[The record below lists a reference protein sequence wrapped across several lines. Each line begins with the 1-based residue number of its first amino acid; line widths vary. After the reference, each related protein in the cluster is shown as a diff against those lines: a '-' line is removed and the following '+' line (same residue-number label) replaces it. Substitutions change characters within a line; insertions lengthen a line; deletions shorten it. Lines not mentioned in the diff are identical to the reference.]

1 MQTKQGLQP
10 RPPPRTLRLPMR
22 IACPS
27 CEATYEVPD
36 ALIGSGR
43 LLRCARCGHEWMVRP
58 EATVPSDPGPAKVDA
73 APPVEAAPALP
84 AVPPPLRPPGRQPQ
98 PIYPLLPT
106 PEEQRRARIATM
118 LLSAA
123 WISSVLLLGALGAG
137 AWAYRGPIV
146 EAWPPA
152 ARFYL
157 LLGASQT
164 G

>member
-10 RPPPRTLRLPMR
+10 RPLPHTLRWPMR
-22 IACPS
+22 IACPT

-43 LLRCARCGHEWMVRP
+43 LLRCAKCGHEWMVKP
-58 EATVPSDPGPAKVDA
+58 EATVLGEAIPAEMDA
-73 APPVEAAPALP
+73 APPAEAAPALP

-98 PIYPLLPT
+98 PIYPPLPT
-106 PEEQRRARIATM
+106 PEEQRRARSATM

-123 WISSVLLLGALGAG
+123 WIGSVLILGALGAG
-137 AWAYRGPIV
+137 AWAYRAPIV